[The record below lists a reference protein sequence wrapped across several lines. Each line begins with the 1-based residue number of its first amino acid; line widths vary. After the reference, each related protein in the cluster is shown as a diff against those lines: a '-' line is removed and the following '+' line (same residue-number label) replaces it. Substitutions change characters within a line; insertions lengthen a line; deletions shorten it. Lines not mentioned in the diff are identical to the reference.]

1 MVVSAPPLSASRAAT
16 HVRPMNA
23 WRDGRSVAD
32 LLELA
37 FKDEPFDE
45 GGRRMLHMLRH
56 YGPFEAA
63 VMEGSR
69 SFIWD
74 ENGEIMGNA
83 SIQQNPTRKNTW
95 VVGNVAVHPAQ
106 RNRGIGSALM
116 QAAIQHA
123 RQKRGRFVALQV
135 VDGNAPATRV
145 YEKLGLSQVGL
156 ASHYRRDSV
165 NALAVQDSGQPVAAG
180 ADIRQAKPRDAKA
193 IWELTRQNVPDD
205 LTYSEPFVRAWYR
218 PGWVWRLDNFMNGSP
233 EHWFVAEE
241 NGAVR
246 GAIRTRVNYDQIEHN
261 MELLL
266 DDRAG
271 EALGIG
277 LTRAALL
284 RLEKFAGQPITAV
297 QSHPHGPSH
306 AALQAMGFR
315 RGRTLAHMVLKI

>member
-1 MVVSAPPLSASRAAT
+1 
-16 HVRPMNA
+16 MNA

-63 VMEGSR
+63 MMEGSR

-135 VDGNAPATRV
+135 VDGNTHAMRL
-145 YEKLGLSQVGL
+145 YDNLGFRRVGL
-156 ASHYRRDSV
+156 ASHYRRAAL
-165 NALAVQDSGQPVAAG
+165 NALPIASDDAAG
-180 ADIRQAKPRDAKA
+180 AANLAKYVIRPAQRREAAA
-193 IWELTRQNVPDD
+193 IWGLTRQNVPDD
-205 LTYSEPFVRAWYR
+205 LTYSEPFDPALYR
-218 PGWVWRLDNFMNGSP
+218 PGWIWWLDNLMNGNM
-233 EHWFVAEE
+233 EQWFVAAQD
-241 NGAVR
+241 GVLA
-246 GAIRTRVNYDQIEHN
+246 GAIRARASYDTGEHVL
-261 MELLL
+261 ELMLNES
-266 DDRAG
+266 AG
-271 EALGIG
+271 VEVGVG

-284 RLEKFAGQPITAV
+284 KLETFAAQPITAV
-297 QSHPHGPSH
+297 QSHPHTPSH
-306 AALQAMGFR
+306 AALRAMGFKPVR
-315 RGRTLAHMVLKI
+315 ALAHMVMSL